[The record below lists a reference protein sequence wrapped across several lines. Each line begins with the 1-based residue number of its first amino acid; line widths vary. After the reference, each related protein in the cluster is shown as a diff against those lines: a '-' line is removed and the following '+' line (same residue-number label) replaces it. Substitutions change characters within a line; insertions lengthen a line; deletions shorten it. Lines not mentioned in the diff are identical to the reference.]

1 MYYYCSKW
9 CLYSRKHFAAH
20 FKGKN
25 LQTLLVFGDFDCP
38 FSNFKMSVPN
48 IDIAPAYVLYTLIN
62 FERQDRQIYQMKSQG
77 SNKDLPVKVR
87 LAIQIQAVI
96 FHVL

>member
-1 MYYYCSKW
+1 
-9 CLYSRKHFAAH
+9 
-20 FKGKN
+20 
-25 LQTLLVFGDFDCP
+25 
-38 FSNFKMSVPN
+38 MSVPN